1 MNLNKILSIVFG
13 LVFLLFASVQYN
25 DPDPI
30 GWILIYSVIGL
41 LCISS
46 AFGFYRR
53 WIAYA
58 VLVLAGIWMLTL
70 LPSLWQWLRYE
81 PADALLYGMSPDKM
95 YIEESRE
102 FIGLLLGVSGV
113 FFIIGVNRDN

>member
-1 MNLNKILSIVFG
+1 MKIVNSIYT
-13 LVFLLFASVQYN
+13 LIFLYFIIVQYN
-25 DPDPI
+25 DPDPVA
-30 GWILIYSVIGL
+30 WILIYSVIGL

-102 FIGLLLGVSGV
+102 FLGLLLGVSGV